1 MIALH
6 IFFGLMILVGV
17 IMTSVSFQGDTDKLT
32 KLQKFSLIFTTS
44 AIGLTVVA
52 VTAVSGS
59 IYIALVMFVALA
71 LYEYYAFL
79 HKAAQK

>member
-32 KLQKFSLIFTTS
+32 KLQKISLIFTTS

-52 VTAVSGS
+52 VTAVSSS
-59 IYIALVMFVALA
+59 IYIAMVMLVALA
-71 LYEYYAFL
+71 LYEYFAFL
-79 HKAAQK
+79 RKATQK

>member
-44 AIGLTVVA
+44 AIGLTVIA
-52 VTAVSGS
+52 VTAVSGA